1 MVYKIKIES
10 SLIDLDFKADFIVE
24 TNFRLY
30 AYTVSDFII
39 KLLCKKI
46 FKI

>member
-1 MVYKIKIES
+1 M
-10 SLIDLDFKADFIVE
+10 IDLDFKADFIVE

-39 KLLCKKI
+39 KLLCK
-46 FKI
+46 F